1 MGPCVSARLC
11 RFVCPALPPTLASC
25 AWPANLAVES
35 ALAIT
40 DLDLSNNHI
49 GLGGLKVAPPSV
61 AGTRLLPAWQT
72 MGRVLFAACF
82 PRQRCRQPHVPRPA
96 LRCCAR
102 WLTVSGIVCCVA
114 WQTLKSMLSKFSGLQ
129 RLGLRG
135 NGFGDESGPELYELL
150 TEVTSLRT
158 IE

>member
-1 MGPCVSARLC
+1 MLLVLSLLLADGRQCDAS
-11 RFVCPALPPTLASC
+11 RFPA
-25 AWPANLAVES
+25 
-35 ALAIT
+35 
-40 DLDLSNNHI
+40 
-49 GLGGLKVAPPSV
+49 K
-61 AGTRLLPAWQT
+61 
-72 MGRVLFAACF
+72 
-82 PRQRCRQPHVPRPA
+82 PHVPRPA